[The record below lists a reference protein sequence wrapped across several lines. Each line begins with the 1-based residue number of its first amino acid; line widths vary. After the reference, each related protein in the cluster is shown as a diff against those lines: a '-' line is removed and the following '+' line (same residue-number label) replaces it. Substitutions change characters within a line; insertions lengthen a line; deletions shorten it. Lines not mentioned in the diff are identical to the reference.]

1 LPDPIE
7 YSPNEIEILEE
18 EYENGLATVRDDKL
32 HIVEL
37 VHFHVNE
44 REETLKE
51 LMRRIISTVEG
62 LCQAD
67 AIQTRILQC
76 DACFVDSARRR
87 IGLMF
92 SIPSGHSIPNTQTGE
107 RQFALHQTWTT
118 PLAHSL
124 DQRFQLAKISQM
136 VFCMSIP

>member
-1 LPDPIE
+1 MPDPIE

-51 LMRRIISTVEG
+51 LMRRIISTVKG

-76 DACFVDSARRR
+76 DAMPVSSIQLDD
-87 IGLMF
+87 GL
-92 SIPSGHSIPNTQTGE
+92 G
-107 RQFALHQTWTT
+107 
-118 PLAHSL
+118 
-124 DQRFQLAKISQM
+124 
-136 VFCMSIP
+136 